1 MAHNEID
8 VAAPPEAVFDVLSDP
23 RAYARWVVGSQR
35 IRRAD
40 DHFPAPGSAFDH
52 AVGLGPLRL
61 KDHSAVEECE
71 RPRLLRLLVKARPF
85 TQAHVTLRLRP
96 TAAGTHVEMEERPA
110 DARSR
115 LLMNPL
121 TDPLVRLR
129 NHESLRR
136 LKALAERREP
146 MPGGPLPDRDE
157 AAEGSVKGSSR
168 PAPPA
173 PPRA

>member
-8 VAAPPEAVFDVLSDP
+8 VAAAPEVVFDVLSDP
-23 RAYARWVVGSQR
+23 RSYARWVVGSQK

-52 AVGLGPLRL
+52 AVGVGPLRL
-61 KDHSAVEECE
+61 KDHSAVQQCE

-96 TAAGTHVEMEERPA
+96 SSDGGGTHVEMDEHPA
-110 DARSR
+110 DARSH
-115 LLMNPL
+115 LFMNRL

-146 MPGGPLPDRDE
+146 MPSGPLPDRDE
-157 AAEGSVKGSSR
+157 SAEASVKGSSR
-168 PAPPA
+168 PADA
-173 PPRA
+173 

>member
-8 VAAPPEAVFDVLSDP
+8 VAAAPEAVFDVLSDP

-35 IRRAD
+35 IRGAD
-40 DHFPAPGSAFDH
+40 DRFPAPGSAFDH
-52 AVGLGPLRL
+52 AVGVGPLRL
-61 KDHSAVEECE
+61 NDHSAVEECE

-96 TAAGTHVEMEERPA
+96 TAAGTHVEMDEHPA
-110 DARSR
+110 DMRSR
-115 LLMNPL
+115 LFMNRL

-146 MPGGPLPDRDE
+146 MPGGSLPARE
-157 AAEGSVKGSSR
+157 AGEDGAVRGSSR
-168 PAPPA
+168 PAA
-173 PPRA
+173 GA